1 MMMITIVMMM
11 MMMMM
16 IMMMMMMMMM
26 MMVIMNMIM
35 IMIMIMIIMW
45 PCTINNIRNADIV
58 SRKETVHIRVDCTVQ
73 LYAFQ
78 FSNSAGSLTHI
89 FT

>member
-1 MMMITIVMMM
+1 MMMITIVI

-16 IMMMMMMMMM
+16 I
-26 MMVIMNMIM
+26 VIMNMIM
-35 IMIMIMIIMW
+35 ILIMIIMW

>member
-16 IMMMMMMMMM
+16 
-26 MMVIMNMIM
+26 MMVIMNM

>member
-1 MMMITIVMMM
+1 MTIIIMMMITIVMMM

-16 IMMMMMMMMM
+16 
-26 MMVIMNMIM
+26 VIMNI

-45 PCTINNIRNADIV
+45 PCTINDISNSDIV

-78 FSNSAGSLTHI
+78 FSNSDGSLTHI

>member
-11 MMMMM
+11 MM
-16 IMMMMMMMMM
+16 
-26 MMVIMNMIM
+26 VIMNM

-45 PCTINNIRNADIV
+45 PCTINNISNADIV

>member
-1 MMMITIVMMM
+1 MMMITIVIMM

-16 IMMMMMMMMM
+16 I
-26 MMVIMNMIM
+26 VIMNM